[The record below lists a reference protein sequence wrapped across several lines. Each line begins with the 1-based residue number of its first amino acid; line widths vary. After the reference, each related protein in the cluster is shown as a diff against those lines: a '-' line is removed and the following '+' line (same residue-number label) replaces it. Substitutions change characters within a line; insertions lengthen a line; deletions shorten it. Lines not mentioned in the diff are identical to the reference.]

1 MIWLCPVL
9 NASSASRIHLLH
21 SPELLFCIFSIGRGC
36 PMLIP
41 LRHENMEGRRWP
53 IVTFALI
60 ALNLLVFLGTHWK
73 IEEQEHERLEVRMH
87 VIELA
92 ATHPELRMPENVEK
106 FLNGVRAQTPEA
118 AWKQLA
124 STKRMP
130 ADAWDAQ
137 IREVDDAEQLQAET
151 ATLATRFTEGPKN

>member
-9 NASSASRIHLLH
+9 NASSASRFHLLH
-21 SPELLFCIFSIGRGC
+21 SPELLFCIFSSGRGC

-41 LRHENMEGRRWP
+41 LRHKNMEGRRWP

-60 ALNLLVFLGTHWK
+60 ALNLLIFLGTHWK

-106 FLNGVRAQTPEA
+106 FVNGVRSKTPHA
-118 AWKQLA
+118 ALQQLT
-124 STKRMP
+124 STRRIP
-130 ADAWDAQ
+130 QHPWDA
-137 IREVDDAEQLQAET
+137 
-151 ATLATRFTEGPKN
+151 KM